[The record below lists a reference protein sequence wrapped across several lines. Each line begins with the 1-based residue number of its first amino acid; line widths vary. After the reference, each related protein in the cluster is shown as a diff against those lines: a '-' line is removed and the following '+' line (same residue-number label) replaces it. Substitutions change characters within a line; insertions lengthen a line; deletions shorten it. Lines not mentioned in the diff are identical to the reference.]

1 MDANH
6 VEELRVFICVVA
18 CLFARMLGHAM
29 QGSTTAPKPSLGQK
43 GSNWIS
49 DCPLALHDP
58 NILAKSKKTRNNAN
72 KDSKF
77 FNMICIHF
85 LLFCSVLYC

>member
-29 QGSTTAPKPSLGQK
+29 QGGTTAPQPSLGQK

-49 DCPLALHDP
+49 DWPLALHDP
-58 NILAKSKKTRNNAN
+58 TFLQ
-72 KDSKF
+72 KDTQPRK
-77 FNMICIHF
+77 
-85 LLFCSVLYC
+85 